1 MAIEYLGCLTE
12 FSIANQIN
20 LCHVLLTIFN
30 EINSPQWMSNKVLL
44 EQYFEE
50 LYRQS
55 DYFEFIKRLGLDT
68 SKMVFKKTGGEG
80 SFSFDL
86 TNMEGIQYGFQLNNE
101 TDKRKFCKLSIS
113 VFTPKGMKNCFDV
126 SLSSEQFLLYHHHKD
141 YHVSSKEEMKLLNK
155 ETKQE
160 FYIENSTNLLE
171 LKNII
176 KQIESVLQ
184 TKFVSKIVHSY
195 FTKPLKGKKE
205 LQKWWEN
212 SNF

>member
-1 MAIEYLGCLTE
+1 M
-12 FSIANQIN
+12 
-20 LCHVLLTIFN
+20 
-30 EINSPQWMSNKVLL
+30 
-44 EQYFEE
+44 
-50 LYRQS
+50 
-55 DYFEFIKRLGLDT
+55 
-68 SKMVFKKTGGEG
+68 
-80 SFSFDL
+80 
-86 TNMEGIQYGFQLNNE
+86 
-101 TDKRKFCKLSIS
+101 
-113 VFTPKGMKNCFDV
+113 
-126 SLSSEQFLLYHHHKD
+126 
-141 YHVSSKEEMKLLNK
+141 SSKEEMKLLNK